1 MGCSIRPCPAARRDL
16 AKGLVLERIARVPKE
31 KTTQPDETHAVE
43 AVNRA
48 REDEGPVVNFYTDGK
63 VRVPGMPAGFFTVKK
78 ILVDAGSVVNL
89 MPESIAD
96 EMRLRK
102 ERGPGFN
109 IKTADGGLAP
119 ISSVVSFD
127 LNVAGVT
134 ARITCHLVPGLRTP
148 SYSILLSRR
157 WLRQCQARGDY
168 RLDTYVIK
176 DKKGNEFLVPAV
188 RGGHEESPRI
198 FISAES
204 TRIEIDDEMAEDIEE
219 GDDTMSAI
227 VERISRE
234 SDEQERWELE
244 LERREFEEKGAKRGE
259 NEEELRAAKWNEG
272 FRDSWRSSL
281 QLGEALKGPHC

>member
-1 MGCSIRPCPAARRDL
+1 
-16 AKGLVLERIARVPKE
+16 
-31 KTTQPDETHAVE
+31 
-43 AVNRA
+43 
-48 REDEGPVVNFYTDGK
+48 
-63 VRVPGMPAGFFTVKK
+63 
-78 ILVDAGSVVNL
+78 

-119 ISSVVSFD
+119 ITSMVSFD

-134 ARITCHLVPGLRTP
+134 AHITCHLIPGPRKP

-168 RLDTYVIK
+168 RSDTYIIR
-176 DKKGNEFLVPAV
+176 DREGNEFLVPAV
-188 RGGHEESPRI
+188 RGGHERSPRI
-198 FISAES
+198 FISAE
-204 TRIEIDDEMAEDIEE
+204 TAKIEIDDDMAEELEE

-234 SDEQERWELE
+234 SDEQERLELE
-244 LERREFEEKGAKRGE
+244 LERREFELEERAQG
-259 NEEELRAAKWNEG
+259 NDEEELQAAKERNEG
-272 FRDSWRSSL
+272 FRDCQRSSYHSTNP
-281 QLGEALKGPHC
+281 GEKWGSVGAEAVAGKDVK